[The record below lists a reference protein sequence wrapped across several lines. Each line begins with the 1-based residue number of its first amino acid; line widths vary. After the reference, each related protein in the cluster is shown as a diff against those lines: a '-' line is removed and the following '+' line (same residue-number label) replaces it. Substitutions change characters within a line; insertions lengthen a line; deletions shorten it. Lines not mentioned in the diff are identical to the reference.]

1 MKLSRITTPVGV
13 AKFPWLNEPDTKFES
28 QRNKGGEYHV
38 DLRLP
43 EAESAALV
51 QRLETILQEWM
62 ALKNAEQEELKKKP
76 YKPFNTLPW
85 SEDFDDA
92 GNPTGEY
99 VFKFKR
105 GVQWEDRDGNVRT
118 NVLKFVDSHG
128 QGVNSLTDTIGSGSK
143 LRICFQV
150 RGWASPLGVGI
161 ALDLVAVQIIELVAY
176 AGSADAEGEGFGF
189 EAIEGGF
196 VAEESDEPVVAT
208 DPAADPAPEFAD
220 GDF

>member
-1 MKLSRITTPVGV
+1 M
-13 AKFPWLNEPDTKFES
+13 
-28 QRNKGGEYHV
+28 
-38 DLRLP
+38 
-43 EAESAALV
+43 
-51 QRLETILQEWM
+51 
-62 ALKNAEQEELKKKP
+62 
-76 YKPFNTLPW
+76 
-85 SEDFDDA
+85 
-92 GNPTGEY
+92 
-99 VFKFKR
+99 
-105 GVQWEDRDGNVRT
+105 
-118 NVLKFVDSHG
+118 
-128 QGVNSLTDTIGSGSK
+128 
-143 LRICFQV
+143 RICFQV

>member
-128 QGVNSLTDTIGSGSK
+128 QGGEFPHRHHRKREQVAHLLSGKGLGESPGS
-143 LRICFQV
+143 RYC
-150 RGWASPLGVGI
+150 P
-161 ALDLVAVQIIELVAY
+161 
-176 AGSADAEGEGFGF
+176 
-189 EAIEGGF
+189 
-196 VAEESDEPVVAT
+196 
-208 DPAADPAPEFAD
+208 
-220 GDF
+220 